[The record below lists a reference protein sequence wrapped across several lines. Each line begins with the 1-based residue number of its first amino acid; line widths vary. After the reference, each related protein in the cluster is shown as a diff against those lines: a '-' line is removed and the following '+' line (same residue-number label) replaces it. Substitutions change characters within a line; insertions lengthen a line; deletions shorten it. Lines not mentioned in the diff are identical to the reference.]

1 MANHFLFIVVLL
13 LSGSV
18 AAVQSNLPLDQA
30 ARDGNLVEV
39 KRLLDKGADPNEI
52 NKWGTTALTGA
63 SSLGA
68 NSESHT
74 EIIRVLLRRGAD
86 VNKRVLGGT
95 TAINEASYWGHEST
109 VRVLLGANAYVDH
122 PKDNG
127 YTALLSAASRGLLSI
142 VQMLIKSGANVNHQ
156 GSSGLTALHMAS
168 GGGFKDVVTVLLAAG
183 AQPDL
188 KNVRGETYLDI
199 AGRTAELQGALTAAT
214 TAERTPSML
223 STSVFASW
231 INYLIVF
238 SILFVP
244 PTIIRLAWRRPL
256 AKTPS
261 IVVCVLSYFPFHIL
275 FHAIGA
281 QDYTNLIFLCVF
293 ASYFILRYQTTAS
306 AATDVKAK
314 RKELGYDE

>member
-1 MANHFLFIVVLL
+1 M
-13 LSGSV
+13 
-18 AAVQSNLPLDQA
+18 
-30 ARDGNLVEV
+30 
-39 KRLLDKGADPNEI
+39 
-52 NKWGTTALTGA
+52 
-63 SSLGA
+63 
-68 NSESHT
+68 
-74 EIIRVLLRRGAD
+74 
-86 VNKRVLGGT
+86 NKRVLAGT
-95 TAINEASYWGHEST
+95 TAINEASYWGHESS

-127 YTALLSAASRGLLSI
+127 YTALLSAASRGHLSI

-156 GSSGLTALHMAS
+156 GSGGLTALHMAS

-183 AQPDL
+183 ARPDL

-214 TAERTPSML
+214 TAERNSSML
-223 STSVFASW
+223 STSVLTSW

-244 PTIIRLAWRRPL
+244 PIILRIAWRRPL
-256 AKTPS
+256 SKTPA

-275 FHAIGA
+275 FQAIGA
-281 QDYTNLIFLCVF
+281 KDFTNLIFLCVF

-306 AATDVKAK
+306 AAVDVKAT